1 MLDVRVKEGINTATR
16 HLGLDDFIK
25 GHAQSSGS
33 GALTENVRGSL
44 MNREG
49 EWPGWDEACSRGHGW
64 YY

>member
-44 MNREG
+44 K
-49 EWPGWDEACSRGHGW
+49 
-64 YY
+64 